1 MVPVLLKP
9 LLGPGCTGRRRRRA
23 LVGINGHALVPTVSA
38 TARAPPMRHFDR
50 AGVIMPQRIDTH
62 ELI

>member
-1 MVPVLLKP
+1 
-9 LLGPGCTGRRRRRA
+9 LLGPGCTGRRRRA

-50 AGVIMPQRIDTH
+50 AGVMMIMPQRIDTH
-62 ELI
+62 DLI